1 MPRARCVTLLMTVLN
16 CLCLTLLPWGA
27 AAQAGAKFTLPPPA
41 DTAEALRLSYY
52 TYDRRLPL
60 NAKLEPLDES
70 ADHRRFKL
78 AYDSAHDQRVTAILS
93 LPLRFAAPFP
103 AVLLMHGSG
112 GHKDSDYIKA
122 ASFMLTAQG
131 YATISV
137 DSQYRGDRKR
147 ADVKGELLNPDS
159 FRMRDAWVQTVVD
172 LRRAVDYLES
182 RTDIDASR
190 IGYLGFSMGGMLGA
204 CLGGVEARVSCFL
217 LAVPG
222 GGLVKIAQELDK
234 HPALKVYWPV
244 TLTPEVM
251 KRVEEFALVCDPIHF
266 VGKILPR
273 PLLILVARHDEL
285 IPPEASQMLIDA
297 AHAKEPENVK
307 RMETGHVLTPAVI
320 FDIRRFFNEQ
330 LGKRNATASSA
341 AAVTAAGSVRK

>member
-1 MPRARCVTLLMTVLN
+1 MRFPRNRVLFIGGCLLFLLCGRLN
-16 CLCLTLLPWGA
+16 AQRA
-27 AAQAGAKFTLPPPA
+27 APFVLPPPA
-41 DTAEALRLSYY
+41 DAADALRMSFY
-52 TYDRRLPL
+52 TYDRSLPL
-60 NAKLEPLDES
+60 NAKLEPLDAN
-70 ADHRRFKL
+70 ADHTRYRL
-78 AYDSAHDQRVTAILS
+78 TYDSVHDQRVPAILS
-93 LPLRFAAPFP
+93 LPKRFAAPYP

-112 GHKDSDYIKA
+112 GHKDADYIKA
-122 ASFMLTAQG
+122 ASFMLTSQG
-131 YATISV
+131 YATISI

-147 ADVKGELLNPDS
+147 PDVTGELLNPDS

-172 LRRAVDYLES
+172 LRRAVDYLAS
-182 RTDIDASR
+182 RTDIDTTK

-204 CLGGVEARVSCFL
+204 CLGGVESRISCFL

-222 GGLVKIAQELDK
+222 GGLVKIAEEIDK

-251 KRVEEFALVCDPIHF
+251 KRVEEFATVCDPVHF

-273 PLLILVARHDEL
+273 PLLIIVAKHDEL

-320 FDIRRFFNEQ
+320 FDVRNFFNEH
-330 LGKRNATASSA
+330 LGKRTAQ
-341 AAVTAAGSVRK
+341 TARQ

>member
-1 MPRARCVTLLMTVLN
+1 MIMPRYRVSM
-16 CLCLTLLPWGA
+16 A
-27 AAQAGAKFTLPPPA
+27 AIFFITAICSLAGAQQAPFALPPPA
-41 DTAEALRLSYY
+41 DTTEALRLSFY
-52 TYDRRLPL
+52 TYDRNMPL
-60 NAKLEPLDES
+60 NAHLKPLDET
-70 ADHRRFKL
+70 ADHTRYSL
-78 AYDSAHDQRVTAILS
+78 TYSSVHDQVVTAILS
-93 LPLRFAAPFP
+93 LPKRFPSSFP

-122 ASFMLTAQG
+122 ASFMLTSQG

-147 ADVKGELLNPDS
+147 ADVTGELLNPDS

-172 LRRAVDYLES
+172 LRRAVDYLAS
-182 RTDIDASR
+182 RSDIDSSK

-204 CLGGVEARVSCFL
+204 CLGGVESRVSCFL

-222 GGLVKIAQELDK
+222 GGLVKIAQEIDK

-273 PLLILVARHDEL
+273 PLLIIVANHDEL

-297 AHAKEPENVK
+297 AHAKEPGQVK
-307 RMETGHVLTPAVI
+307 RMDTGHVLTPAVI
-320 FDIRRFFNEQ
+320 FDVRKFFTDQ
-330 LGKRNATASSA
+330 LGKRAALSA
-341 AAVTAAGSVRK
+341 ARSETTK